1 MNRYFTTGRN
11 ITWKLCFA
19 ITLLLGTF
27 SAKAQIPT
35 ASFAADSTEGC
46 VPLTVHF
53 SNTSTLATSYF
64 WDFGNG
70 NTSTDL
76 NPKYTFDKIGRYNA
90 CLTVTDNDNCT
101 DKMCTKIDVYI
112 IPRFVIPN
120 VFTPNGDGVNDVFT
134 IKGSG
139 LESVHGEIYNRWG
152 QKEYEWDTTNGGWD
166 GHSASGAACNEGTYY
181 FVLKIKGMDAKE
193 YEEKGSLTLV
203 K

>member
-70 NTSTDL
+70 NT
-76 NPKYTFDKIGRYNA
+76 
-90 CLTVTDNDNCT
+90 
-101 DKMCTKIDVYI
+101 
-112 IPRFVIPN
+112 
-120 VFTPNGDGVNDVFT
+120 
-134 IKGSG
+134 
-139 LESVHGEIYNRWG
+139 
-152 QKEYEWDTTNGGWD
+152 
-166 GHSASGAACNEGTYY
+166 
-181 FVLKIKGMDAKE
+181 
-193 YEEKGSLTLV
+193 
-203 K
+203 